1 MRGQIVRNSLRSVGR
16 FERGTAASDE
26 YRTVRDFKR
35 MEVAVKN
42 SRFIASTLSVDSE
55 GKAKD
60 FIEKVS
66 KEFHDAHHHCF
77 AYKVGVG
84 KRQKYRYSDA
94 GEPSGTA
101 GRPIFEVIE
110 QRRLTNVVVVVSR
123 YFGGVELG
131 TGGLARAYRQ
141 SALSVLDY
149 RNTQIRYINTTLS
162 FSYPFEFTSVVHR
175 SVSLAKARI
184 LENLFGEIPSMKVEL
199 RASRARAL
207 REKLLDAT
215 NGQVTFPPK
224 ANSSAKPE

>member
-1 MRGQIVRNSLRSVGR
+1 MRGQIVTNRLRSVGKFNSNAR
-16 FERGTAASDE
+16 SSDE

-35 MEVAVKN
+35 MEVSLKN

-55 GKAKD
+55 EKAKE

-66 KEFHDAHHHCF
+66 KEFHDAHHHCY
-77 AYKVGVG
+77 AYRVGLG
-84 KRQKYRYSDA
+84 KRQKFRFSDA
-94 GEPSGTA
+94 GEPSGTG
-101 GRPIFEVIE
+101 GRPIYEVID
-110 QRRLTNVVVVVSR
+110 QRRLTNLVVVVSR

-141 SALSVLDY
+141 SALSVLDH
-149 RNTQIRYINTTLS
+149 RNTQIQHISTTLS

-184 LENLFGEIPSMKVEL
+184 LENLFGEVPSMRVEI
-199 RASRARAL
+199 RASKAKIL

-215 NGQVTFPPK
+215 NGQINFLPK
-224 ANSSAKPE
+224 TRPAGAPE

>member
-1 MRGQIVRNSLRSVGR
+1 VGKFDRRRG
-16 FERGTAASDE
+16 ASDE

-35 MEVAVKN
+35 MEVTLRN
-42 SRFIASTLSVDSE
+42 SRFIASTLSVNTE
-55 GKAKD
+55 EKAKD

-77 AYKVGVG
+77 AYKVGVD

-94 GEPSGTA
+94 GEPPGTA
-101 GRPIFEVIE
+101 GRPIFEIIE
-110 QRRLTNVVVVVSR
+110 QKRLTNVVVVVSR

-149 RNTQIRYINTTLS
+149 RNTQTQHISTTLS

-184 LENLFGEIPSMKVEL
+184 LENLFGELPSMKVEI
-199 RASRARAL
+199 RASRARTL

-224 ANSSAKPE
+224 ANSQAKPE